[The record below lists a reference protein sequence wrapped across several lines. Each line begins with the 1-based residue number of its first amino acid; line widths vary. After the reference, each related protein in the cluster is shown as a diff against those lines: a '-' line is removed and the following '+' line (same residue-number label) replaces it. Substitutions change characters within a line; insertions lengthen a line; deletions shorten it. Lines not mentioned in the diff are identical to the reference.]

1 MATKEEIKIPADIEF
16 KVIGNALGLLIASA
30 GILAGSMVRM
40 NDIDYWPDDIV
51 PLLISAWMAF
61 RLFRNVLSTML
72 AYPDVPVRR
81 NPVKRSV

>member
-1 MATKEEIKIPADIEF
+1 MATKEEIKIPSDIEF
-16 KVIGNALGLLIASA
+16 RVIGNVLGLLISSA

-51 PLLISAWMAF
+51 PLLIAAWMAF
-61 RLFRNVLSTML
+61 RLFRNFISTMI

-81 NPVKRSV
+81 QSVKHNT